1 MTVSA
6 SLIADGRNERYW
18 RWHPMI
24 KKIIALVLI
33 SAVSAAFVVI
43 VT

>member
-6 SLIADGRNERYW
+6 SLIADGSNERYW